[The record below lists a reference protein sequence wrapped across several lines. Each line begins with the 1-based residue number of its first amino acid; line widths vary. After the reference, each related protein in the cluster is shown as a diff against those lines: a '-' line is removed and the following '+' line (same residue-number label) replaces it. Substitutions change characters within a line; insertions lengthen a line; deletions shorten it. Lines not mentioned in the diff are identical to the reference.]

1 MMRRLPLIV
10 IAGLLVVATAL
21 AITQRPQRY
30 FPSVQMEASLPVG
43 DMKFGFLFES
53 QLTLRDCEALTGNVV
68 RVALRN
74 CPQCR
79 VNWLTCD
86 VSLSEYQSEILGNG
100 PIPMPSGRMA
110 NGGVVIY
117 ETANPALALEVCKS
131 SEEQS
136 AASKN
141 PVRCFD
147 ANTPREQ
154 HRKATIS
161 VLWSVVASLAAF
173 ASAWLVGW
181 FIIRYEH
188 LHAHLSHDHVDSG
201 PQKYHTEPTPRIGGI
216 EVMAGM
222 LAAGGVMLYSE
233 ALPAEREFGLL
244 ILAAVPAFLGGL
256 VEDVTKRVG
265 VIERLLLTMLSGA
278 VAAWLLGAILGRLDV
293 PGLDRLLH
301 WFPFAVVF
309 TSFAVG
315 GIANSVN
322 IIDGYNGLAA
332 GFSLIVLAGIAY
344 VAFLSGDELVF
355 ESAVVL
361 GGAVCG
367 FLIWNWPGGRIFL
380 GDGGAYLLGFM
391 LAELSVLLVLRNPG
405 VSPWFP
411 LALLS
416 YPVVETFYSIF
427 RRRFMQ
433 GRSPGQPDNQH
444 LHQLIH
450 DTVVVAGARSRGIRL
465 QAIFANSMVAKY
477 LWLPTAVT
485 ATISCLVWDTT
496 IGLSGLI
503 FVTCIVYV
511 LSHRSM
517 QRRGDSS

>member
-117 ETANPALALEVCKS
+117 ETANPALALAVCKS

-136 AASKN
+136 AGSKN
-141 PVRCFD
+141 PVKCFD

-201 PQKYHTEPTPRIGGI
+201 PQKYHKEPTPRIGGLG
-216 EVMAGM
+216 VMVGL
-222 LAAGGVMLYSE
+222 LAAGGIMLYSE
-233 ALPAEREFGLL
+233 ALPTEREFGLL
-244 ILAAVPAFLGGL
+244 LLAAMPAFLGGL

-265 VIERLLLTMLSGA
+265 VTERLLLTMLAGA
-278 VAAWLLGAILGRLDV
+278 TAAWLLGAVLDRLDV
-293 PGLDRLLH
+293 PGLDQLLR
-301 WFPFAVVF
+301 WLPFAVAL

-315 GIANSVN
+315 GIANSIN

-332 GFSLIVLAGIAY
+332 GFSMI
-344 VAFLSGDELVF
+344 
-355 ESAVVL
+355 VL
-361 GGAVCG
+361 GGLALVGYLVGDDMVFGATVVLIGALGG
-367 FLIWNWPGGRIFL
+367 FLVWNWPKGKIFL
-380 GDGGAYLLGFM
+380 GDGGAYLVGFM
-391 LAELSVLLVLRNPG
+391 LAELSVMLVTRNPR

-411 LALLS
+411 MVLLS
-416 YPVVETFYSIF
+416 YPVTETFYSIY
-427 RRRFMQ
+427 RRRFML
-433 GRSPGQPDNQH
+433 GLSPGQPDNRH

-450 DTVVVAGARSRGIRL
+450 DFVVLGAARQRSTEL
-465 QAIFANSMVAKY
+465 SSLEANSRVAKY
-477 LWLPTAVT
+477 LWIPSAV
-485 ATISCLVWDTT
+485 AIVAACSLWDTT
-496 IGLSGLI
+496 RQLI
-503 FVTCIVYV
+503 ATTIVCCIVYV
-511 LSHRSM
+511 ICYRTIFA
-517 QRRGDSS
+517 RAK